1 MVACGQIYPAV
12 DAGVNKTSSFLH
24 RLRCQKLTH
33 LRTRFCFEA
42 CFGWFKERCCKIFTG
57 GEWGLFPVSPA
68 FAWPLHLPLHPHT
81 ERKIF
86 RLHPIRWNWTVIQI
100 FGQSFNSFSP
110 SNDGTSWWKRA
121 IARGTCGFVTIGQFP
136 NIAQRFDNF
145 CQLLD
150 KNVEL

>member
-57 GEWGLFPVSPA
+57 GEWGLFPVVASLRMTLAP
-68 FAWPLHLPLHPHT
+68 PPSTGT
-81 ERKIF
+81 ERKKIF
-86 RLHPIRWNWTVIQI
+86 QFDMFHVKHLAINISKHFTFWHVSCMGMWVSRL
-100 FGQSFNSFSP
+100 
-110 SNDGTSWWKRA
+110 KML
-121 IARGTCGFVTIGQFP
+121 
-136 NIAQRFDNF
+136 DNF
-145 CQLLD
+145 CQTLD